1 VPLTPLAFTGIST
14 FSEDFQT
21 VLSRAVSIASI
32 PLKRLQNDDADLI
45 QKKQLL
51 GSLNGVVGALGAS
64 VAALGTVA
72 RNKAIVAHSSDVTK
86 VSVVN
91 TGSDTPAEYTI
102 SDITSIAR
110 AASETSQTGYADSSA
125 TPVSATGTVKLVV
138 GSASREITLTPE
150 TNNLTGLRDAINNLG
165 LGVTASVLTTGTGA
179 DPNYLTVSADTAGA
193 TTLQLFDD
201 PEGANTS
208 LLTSV
213 NQGSNAEFKL
223 NGVPVSK
230 AGNLINDVVSGATF
244 TILDTTDPGETVTLS
259 LSTSR
264 SQLQSAIQDF
274 ASKYN
279 ALVDALGAQIGPAA
293 GLLSGDFIVRE
304 AQNDLRRLT
313 SYQGSGAIRNL
324 SDLGIHLGADGKIS
338 FDSAVFNALSDSQ
351 IGSAFDFFGSDTT
364 GFGALADKFTQI
376 TDPITG
382 LSKLQQD
389 SYDQADQRIQRDMD
403 DITERINQLQ
413 ARVSAQLQAADALQA
428 QLTAQQNLL
437 TATLEAL
444 NVTTFGKKE

>member
-1 VPLTPLAFTGIST
+1 MPLTPLAFTGIST

-21 VLSRAVSIASI
+21 VLGRAVSIASL
-32 PLKRLQNDDADLI
+32 PLKRLQNEDADLL
-45 QKKQLL
+45 QKKQIL
-51 GSLNGVVGALGAS
+51 GSLNSVVRDLGAS
-64 VAALGTVA
+64 VAALGALA
-72 RNKAIVAHSSDVTK
+72 RNKAIAAYSSDVTK
-86 VSVVN
+86 VTVVN
-91 TGSDTPAEYTI
+91 TGSDSAAAYII

-110 AASETSQTGYADSSA
+110 AASETSQSGYADSGA

-138 GSASREITLTPE
+138 GSTIREITLTPA
-150 TNNLTGLRDAINNLG
+150 TNNLAGLRDAINDLG

-179 DPNYLTVSADTAGA
+179 NPNYLTVSADTVGA

-201 PEGANTS
+201 PNRANSS

-259 LSTSR
+259 LATSR

-279 ALVDALGAQIGPAA
+279 ALVDELGGQVGPAA

-304 AQNDLRRLT
+304 AQNDLRQLT
-313 SYQGSGAIRNL
+313 SYQGSGSIRNL
-324 SDLGIHLGADGKIS
+324 SDLGIQLGADGKIT
-338 FDSAVFNALSDSQ
+338 FDSAVFSALSDSQ
-351 IGSAFDFFGSDTT
+351 IASAFVFFGSDTT

-389 SYDQADQRIQRDMD
+389 SYDQADERIRRDID
-403 DITERINQLQ
+403 DITDRINLLQ

-428 QLTAQQNLL
+428 KLTSQQTVLTAMLH
-437 TATLEAL
+437 AL
-444 NVTTFGKKE
+444 DVTTFGKKE